1 MLLRIVFVVALAL
14 MLVVPVYNLLKR
26 RSTKIKKEMSDK
38 NDLAQKLL
46 EFKTTEKQLKK
57 DCQEEIKAAEEQERN
72 ARKIQKQL

>member
-14 MLVVPVYNLLKR
+14 MLVVPVYNLLKK
-26 RSTKIKKEMSDK
+26 RSTKIKKEMSYK

-57 DCQEEIKAAEEQERN
+57 DCKDEIKAAEEQERN

>member
-14 MLVVPVYNLLKR
+14 MLVVPVYNLLKK

-57 DCQEEIKAAEEQERN
+57 DCQDEIKAAEEQERN